1 MREGKCGC
9 CSKHI
14 LVWMCAYAAAIF
26 LPEASSEVDCEY
38 PLDCESAGKQLI
50 FRYDEIDTEE

>member
-1 MREGKCGC
+1 
-9 CSKHI
+9 
-14 LVWMCAYAAAIF
+14 MCAYAAAIF